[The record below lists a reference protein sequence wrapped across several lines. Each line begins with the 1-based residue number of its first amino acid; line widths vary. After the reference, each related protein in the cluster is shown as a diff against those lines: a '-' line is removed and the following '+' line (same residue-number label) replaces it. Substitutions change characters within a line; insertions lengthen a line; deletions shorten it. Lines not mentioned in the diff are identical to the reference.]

1 VTERLYYTDPTCA
14 EFDGTVVSCETLDGR
29 IVVVLDRTAFYPT
42 SGGQPFDTGTL
53 GGVAVLDVVD
63 LDDGRVGHV
72 VDRQLDPGA
81 AVRGHVDWVRRFDH
95 MQQHTGQHILSAAF
109 DALHRARTVGFHLGA
124 VVSSLDLDTPLHAE
138 AIAAAEAEAN
148 RIVWE
153 DRPVAIR
160 FASADEA
167 ASLRL
172 RKEPARTGH
181 LRIID
186 VEGFDASACG
196 GTHVASAGQVGVIAV
211 KSWEKLRG
219 GVRLEFVC
227 GRRALR
233 EYRVLRDAVAGSIRV
248 LSVSPEDL
256 PASIE
261 RAQTDH
267 KALQRTIR
275 GLQERLASHEA
286 AALVARGRPVGAWTV
301 VVESIEGWDQAGLK
315 SLAASAVAT
324 TGVIVCLFSTSDPRV
339 AVVARAA
346 DVPVDAGALLKLLIA
361 RFGGKGGGKADL
373 AQAGGLVGSP
383 AEIEAAARDAITAE
397 CRCPG
402 V

>member
-1 VTERLYYTDPTCA
+1 MTERLYYTDPTCT
-14 EFDGTVVSCETLDGR
+14 EFDGTVLSCETVDGR
-29 IVVVLDRTAFYPT
+29 LVVVLDRTAFYPT
-42 SGGQPFDTGTL
+42 SGGQPYDTGTL
-53 GGVAVLDVVD
+53 GGAAVLDVVD
-63 LDDGRVGHV
+63 LDDGQVGHV
-72 VDRQLDPGA
+72 VDQPLDPGA
-81 AVRGHVDWVRRFDH
+81 AVRGRVEWARRFDH

-109 DALHRARTVGFHLGA
+109 DTLHRARTVGFHLGA
-124 VVSSLDLDTPLHAE
+124 AVSSLDLDTPLHAE

-153 DRPVAIR
+153 DRPVSIR
-160 FASADEA
+160 FASAEEA

-172 RKEPARTGH
+172 RKEPARTGR

-196 GTHVASAGQVGVIAV
+196 GTHVTSAGQVGLIAV
-211 KSWEKLRG
+211 KSWERLRG

-233 EYRVLRDAVAGSIRV
+233 EYHVLRDAVAGSIRV

-267 KALQRTIR
+267 KAVLRTIR
-275 GLQERLASHEA
+275 GLQERLAGHEG
-286 AALVARGRPVGAWTV
+286 AALVALGRSVGAWTV
-301 VVESIEGWDQAGLK
+301 VAEPIEGWDQAGLK

-324 TGVIVCLFSTSDPRV
+324 PGVVVCLFSTSDPRV
-339 AVVARAA
+339 VVVARAA
-346 DVPVDAGALLKLLIA
+346 DVSIDAGALLKVLIA
-361 RFGGKGGGKADL
+361 RFGGKGGGKGDL
-373 AQAGGLVGSP
+373 AQAGGLIGSP
-383 AEIEAAARDAITAE
+383 AEIQAVLHAAIGEEDRS
-397 CRCPG
+397 RG